1 MPAFL
6 QAIDASISGCAIHPG
21 RAFHPAK
28 REAETPKEAQE
39 ERAKAPEVQK
49 KLSGYAKAPEVPAQA
64 EAKAL
69 KAQEADLIPKEQAE
83 IIPQAGDDSCLFHSL
98 SYGLSG
104 HSSDQQVSRALR
116 MDIVHF
122 IREHPEHKIGEFT
135 IADWI
140 SLDSKNSD
148 EPMSVDAY
156 AQWLS
161 KGSSWGG
168 ALEIAVCSILKD
180 VNIHVWQRVQGGGYR
195 RMPGVP
201 SASSTDRTIHICFK
215 GGIHNGK
222 QYGHYDALN
231 VRAEI
236 TTGIGATLLNHA
248 MFNDENT
255 MRGGASAG
263 EQENVEM
270 HADAKTEDAM
280 LNEKMKS
287 VFARSDLDGT
297 GLVSEDALCKFFTT
311 CLRMLGRDDVDT
323 GLLMSIVH
331 PYRCSA
337 DPTMIEYISLINN
350 LWPPSEDS
358 TNSSVA
364 EMNKLKK
371 RAEELSA
378 KVEAELASIGGSS
391 SDDIEKLAAKAD
403 ELYVK
408 VVQDVGGAEAIQQHK
423 LKSTQLQSEIKRRLG
438 EKVPWRHDFIIH
450 HLGLV
455 GLIDVGQRVIKPIFD
470 SLVGK
475 SAQKFAAVALIPAVK
490 GPERAGVKV
499 RTRYGGDVAKQANS
513 VKTRNEF

>member
-39 ERAKAPEVQK
+39 DHAKAPEVQK

-69 KAQEADLIPKEQAE
+69 KAQEADLIPKERAD

-104 HSSDQQVSRALR
+104 HSSEKQVSRALR

-236 TTGIGATLLNHA
+236 TTGSGATLLNHA

-287 VFARSDLDGT
+287 VFACSDLDGT
-297 GLVSEDALCKFFTT
+297 GLVSEDALCKVFTT
-311 CLRMLGRDDVDT
+311 
-323 GLLMSIVH
+323 
-331 PYRCSA
+331 
-337 DPTMIEYISLINN
+337 E
-350 LWPPSEDS
+350 PS
-358 TNSSVA
+358 
-364 EMNKLKK
+364 M
-371 RAEELSA
+371 
-378 KVEAELASIGGSS
+378 
-391 SDDIEKLAAKAD
+391 
-403 ELYVK
+403 
-408 VVQDVGGAEAIQQHK
+408 
-423 LKSTQLQSEIKRRLG
+423 
-438 EKVPWRHDFIIH
+438 
-450 HLGLV
+450 
-455 GLIDVGQRVIKPIFD
+455 
-470 SLVGK
+470 
-475 SAQKFAAVALIPAVK
+475 
-490 GPERAGVKV
+490 
-499 RTRYGGDVAKQANS
+499 
-513 VKTRNEF
+513 